1 MKLHL
6 SLRSKLLIL
15 VIIPFIAFA
24 YQGAMASLSNLQQLS
39 IMSSQN
45 AYLDF
50 IEKSFALVHAIQVER
65 GTSSTFVGGGSSLAK
80 VKETRTETDQRLNVL
95 LQGGFDTYL
104 SAESRAFLA
113 AFSGDIKNIRTRTD
127 SRNVS
132 FSSIMTYYSGLV
144 DQLFTATGEI
154 ASRKTSGG
162 IGKRLVS
169 LMILAEAQE
178 GAGRFRGYTSGILA
192 SDAPINQLMLFT
204 LISDYEAILQ
214 SLDSPGLVLSEE
226 SFAEKSSLWNSASW
240 LFVKDTLRE
249 IINAADVGNY
259 RQEYEEFW
267 TNATE
272 VVNRISTISGREIEE
287 TKSFNQNILSGLKA
301 ALRNTL
307 LTFIIPLVIIVLLS
321 FLFIRAIT
329 TPLNQMGNL
338 LKEIA
343 EGEGDLSV
351 TLPSSGRDEIAKLSA
366 NFNAFILSLNGLI
379 GDVVSEVRTLDSIS
393 SELAGSM
400 EQTAAAEAEIS
411 SILTSMEK
419 QVDAQNST
427 VSQSI
432 DVLRSF
438 LQSLTQL
445 HSQIEDQAAAV
456 TQSSASI
463 EMLLNSIRAEQ
474 EISEM
479 TNEQIIQLVAAAQSG
494 RENLNEVTTEIDT
507 IARQSEQLADAN
519 TLIYNI
525 ASQTNLLAM
534 NAAIEAAHAG
544 EAGRGFAVVAD
555 EIRKLAE
562 NASTQSK
569 SISQNLKAIQGRI
582 DKSVVSARS
591 TEESFGVMNNLIET
605 VSRLQGEVMQS
616 VAEQDAGSSEI
627 RTALSSITQ
636 ITQNVIDSSSS
647 MEERSG
653 QVLNDFQQL
662 QQISASVAGG
672 MTEITTGIS
681 EIDAAVLAVKE
692 QSILNQDSIRKVD
705 ELTGRFKLA
714 NTHRVET
721 GSK

>member
-15 VIIPFIAFA
+15 VTIPFIAFA
-24 YQGAMASLSNLQQLS
+24 YQGAVAALSNLQELS
-39 IMSSQN
+39 IMNSQN
-45 AYLDF
+45 TYLDF
-50 IEKSFALVHAIQVER
+50 IEGGFALVHAIQVER
-65 GTSSTFVGGGSSLAK
+65 GTSSAFVGGGSSPAK
-80 VKETRTETDQRLNVL
+80 VQEVRDVTDQYLNAL
-95 LQGGFDTYL
+95 LQGGFDVYL
-104 SAESRAFLA
+104 SAESQAFLA
-113 AFSGDIKNIRTRTD
+113 SFSGELKNIRTRTD

-132 FSSIMTYYSGLV
+132 FSSVMTFYSGLV

-154 ASRKTSGG
+154 VSRKTAGG
-162 IGKRLVS
+162 IGQRLVS
-169 LMILAEAQE
+169 LMILARAQE
-178 GAGRFRGYTSGILA
+178 GAGCFRGYTSGIL
-192 SDAPINQLMLFT
+192 SGDEPINQLMLFT
-204 LISDYEAILQ
+204 LISDYETILQ
-214 SLDSPGLVLSEE
+214 SLDSPGLVLTEE
-226 SFAEKSSLWNSASW
+226 SVADKSKLWTSTSW

-249 IINAADVGNY
+249 IINAADEGNY

-267 TNATE
+267 SNATD
-272 VVNRISTISGREIEE
+272 VVDRISGITSREIEE
-287 TKSFNQNILSGLKA
+287 TKYFNQTILVGLKA
-301 ALRNTL
+301 ALRSTL
-307 LTFIIPLVIIVLLS
+307 ITFLVPLVIILLLS
-321 FLFIRAIT
+321 YLFIRAIT
-329 TPLNQMGNL
+329 TPLNRMGNL
-338 LKEIA
+338 LSEIA

-351 TLPSSGRDEIAKLSA
+351 TLPSVGRDEIAKLSG

-379 GDVVSEVRTLDSIS
+379 SDVVAEVRNLDSIS

-411 SILTSMEK
+411 TILTSMEK

-427 VSQSI
+427 VAQSI

-438 LQSLTQL
+438 LESLTRL
-445 HSQIEDQAAAV
+445 HGQIEDQAAAV
-456 TQSSASI
+456 TESSASI

-474 EISEM
+474 QISEQS
-479 TNEQIIQLVAAAQSG
+479 NEQIKALVTAAKSG
-494 RENLNEVTTEIDT
+494 REKLNEVTTEIDT

-569 SISQNLKAIQGRI
+569 SISQNLKSIQGMI
-582 DKSVVSARS
+582 DKSVLSARS
-591 TEESFGVMNNLIET
+591 TEESFGLMNNLIEA
-605 VSRLQGEVMQS
+605 VSSLQSEVMKS

-627 RTALSSITQ
+627 RTALASITE
-636 ITQNVIDSSSS
+636 ITQSVIDSSAS

-653 QVLNDFQQL
+653 KVLGDFQQL

-681 EIDAAVLAVKE
+681 EIDSAVLSVKE
-692 QSILNQDSIRKVD
+692 QSILNQESIRTV
-705 ELTGRFKLA
+705 EQLTGRFKLA
-714 NTHRVET
+714 E
-721 GSK
+721 KAE